1 MCLSSGM
8 QLSKM
13 ASLDHKVVDTF
24 RKQAASISNYQ
35 MRRPRQ
41 KSDYIIKYFTI

>member
-24 RKQAASISNYQ
+24 RNASGI
-35 MRRPRQ
+35 
-41 KSDYIIKYFTI
+41 D